1 MVSNTIYKSLFAYAA
16 WLNKTKKKNLEHVIY
31 NCFYSWFL
39 FGIHNM
45 RRTSHLREN
54 RSRNLQSRGIK
65 IKKATKD
72 WATKKYRMTVTE
84 LMWLLNYST
93 SNNKENLIRIKEI
106 LEYDKKVIEEMKSLK
121 EHIDDIISEVYLPSN
136 DKRVLG
142 QIH

>member
-1 MVSNTIYKSLFAYAA
+1 
-16 WLNKTKKKNLEHVIY
+16 
-31 NCFYSWFL
+31 
-39 FGIHNM
+39 M

-54 RSRNLQSRGIK
+54 GGRNLQSRGIK

-93 SNNKENLIRIKEI
+93 SNNKENLLRIKEI